1 MESRIDQVYRSVL
14 LTKFFTRGWGS
25 PENLLKIIRLR
36 KELGNRETAQ
46 SYFGRQT
53 KIHLTKEGKE
63 DGCVVIDGEFES
75 PMSSILPGL
84 LPPESRM
91 AKFQAVLPEKWE
103 GGERPLVF
111 HFAGTG
117 DHFFWRRKTFMAKP
131 LIKERSIGSIIL
143 ESPYYGLRKPKE
155 QLRSSLH
162 YVSDLFVMGATL
174 ILESQALFRWAEMQG
189 FGPLCSHGISMG
201 GHMASLA
208 ASAWSKP
215 ICLVPCLAWTTA
227 SVTFCQGVMA
237 DAINWRQL
245 CTQYEGNTE
254 YRKVWDYVESPEF
267 SKDSADVKENFLAD
281 SFLSASSKLPL
292 KYFRRFNTEDRTNIE
307 AFIFMRGL
315 MDECTHMANY
325 SMPVDPQLIEIVAA
339 KYDAYQPRR
348 GVRPLNEL
356 WPGSNIRY
364 VENGHVSSY
373 LFHQNIFRDAIYD
386 SFAKYTQK
394 YNKPSQA

>member
-25 PENLLKIIRLR
+25 PENLLRIIKLR
-36 KELGNRETAQ
+36 KDLGNREKAQ
-46 SYFGRQT
+46 PYFRIQP
-53 KIHLTKEGKE
+53 KINLTKEAKE
-63 DGCVVIDGEFES
+63 DGCMIIDGEFES
-75 PMSSILPGL
+75 PMMRILPDM
-84 LPPESRM
+84 LPPESRT
-91 AKFQAVLPEKWE
+91 AKFQAVLPETWK
-103 GGERPLVF
+103 GSKRPLVF

-117 DHFFWRRKTFMAKP
+117 DHFFWRRKAFMAKP
-131 LIKERSIGSIIL
+131 MVKEMNIGSVIL
-143 ESPYYGLRKPKE
+143 ESPYYGLRKPRE

-174 ILESQALFRWAEMQG
+174 ILEAQALFNWSEKQG

-201 GHMASLA
+201 GHMAGLA

-245 CTQYEGNTE
+245 YTQYESNNE
-254 YRKVWDYVESPEF
+254 YKKVWQFVESPEF
-267 SKDSADVKENFLAD
+267 KKDVLGMREEFLED
-281 SFLSASSKLPL
+281 SFLSASSKVPL
-292 KYFRRFNTEDRTNIE
+292 KYFRRFSTEDRTNIE

-315 MDECTHMANY
+315 MDECTHMGNY
-325 SMPVDPQLIEIVAA
+325 SVPVDPELIEIVAA

-356 WPGSNIRY
+356 WHGSNIRY

-373 LFHQNIFRDAIYD
+373 LFHQNIFRNAIYD

-394 YNKPSQA
+394 YP